1 MDTYTYSQI
10 KIETVKELINEIY
23 YVQEFDVAKKYQER
37 LNTIE
42 ARLEQLTDEV
52 KDYLEKTNLW
62 QELKEMDIEISL
74 FLDKEETSLKRKS
87 LIKRYYEKKVED
99 FVKSSGSK
107 TSQEL
112 FDDLKS
118 MVLDIKKEA
127 IDEELAAKID
137 QISAM
142 ALLHI
147 YIQQLKN
154 GEPIDL
160 KLADELST
168 REKLAGEIKNK
179 LLKMSEEKDEIISYD
194 ILRMCK
200 NITPDTLQNQEMWKM
215 LAGTETIQ
223 LKEETNKTPKQ
234 NLEKE
239 KTEVL
244 PVKKKKSIL
253 EKVREKFGKKT
264 KYVFE
269 KINEKT
275 GEKKSWTEYHAFPP
289 KGRVLRKCQSQ
300 CVALEING
308 KSVAEVDAMNHMEN
322 LQSIIFGEGITE
334 IRRRNKSELP
344 PFNQVSEITIS
355 DDVQVIGDNTFNDYA
370 QLAKINF
377 GNNIREIEKGAF
389 CNCGALKTIHLPAS
403 LCNLG
408 EWVFAY
414 CESLENLELPENL
427 TCLQAH
433 TFCKCGHLKN
443 IKFGKNMQ
451 RIEEGVFANCKSLKT
466 VVLPE
471 ELISLGKYAFTGCD
485 ALRSVEFGS
494 QIKEIGDDCFRGDY
508 HLLIEKFPASLTK
521 FGRNVKKYA
530 NRRTG
535 NIIPLQKSLEDD
547 LDRAQ

>member
-1 MDTYTYSQI
+1 MDTYSQI

-37 LNTIE
+37 LNAIE
-42 ARLEQLTDEV
+42 VRLEQLTDDF
-52 KDYLEKTNLW
+52 KDYPEKTNLW
-62 QELKEMDIEISL
+62 QELKEMDIEIAM

-87 LIKRYYEKKVED
+87 LVKRYYEKKVED

-127 IDEELAAKID
+127 IDEELASKID
-137 QISAM
+137 EISAM

-160 KLADELST
+160 KLAEELST
-168 REKLAGEIKNK
+168 REKLMGEIKSK
-179 LLKMSEEKDEIISYD
+179 LLKMAEEKDEIASFD
-194 ILRMCK
+194 ILKICK
-200 NITPDTLQNQEMWKM
+200 NISPDTLQNPEMWKM
-215 LAGTETIQ
+215 LVETETVQ
-223 LKEETNKTPKQ
+223 LRGETGKTPKQ
-234 NLEKE
+234 DFEEEKAE
-239 KTEVL
+239 IL

-253 EKVREKFGKKT
+253 EKIREKFGKKT

-269 KINEKT
+269 KIDEKT
-275 GEKKSWTEYHAFPP
+275 GEKKSWAEYHAFPP
-289 KGRVLRKCQSQ
+289 KGRLLRKCQSQ

-308 KSVAEVDAMNHMEN
+308 KSVAEVDAMDHMEN

-334 IRRRNKSELP
+334 IRRRNQSEFL

-355 DDVQVIGDNTFNDYA
+355 DDVQVIEDNAFNGYA
-370 QLAKINF
+370 QLAKINL
-377 GNNIREIEKGAF
+377 GNNIKEIQKGAF
-389 CNCGALKTIHLPAS
+389 CNCGALKTINLPAS
-403 LCNLG
+403 LCDLG
-408 EWVFAY
+408 QWAFAY
-414 CESLENLELPENL
+414 CESLEDLELPEDL
-427 TCLQAH
+427 MCLQAH
-433 TFCKCGHLKN
+433 TFCKCSHLKN

-451 RIEEGVFANCKSLKT
+451 RIEDGVFANCKSLKT
-466 VVLPE
+466 VTLPE

-508 HLLIEKFPASLTK
+508 QLLIKKFPASLTK

-535 NIIPLQKSLEDD
+535 NIIPLQRSFEDD

>member
-1 MDTYTYSQI
+1 MDMYSRN
-10 KIETVKELINEIY
+10 KIEEVKELINEIY

-37 LNTIE
+37 LNVIE
-42 ARLEQLTDEV
+42 TRLEQLTDGF
-52 KDYLEKTNLW
+52 KDYPEKTNLW
-62 QELKEMDIEISL
+62 QKLKEMDIEISI
-74 FLDKEETSLKRKS
+74 FLDKEETGLKRKS

-112 FDDLKS
+112 YDDLNS

-127 IDEELAAKID
+127 IDEELASKID
-137 QISAM
+137 EISAM

-168 REKLAGEIKNK
+168 REKLTGEIKNK

-308 KSVAEVDAMNHMEN
+308 KSVAEVDAMDHMEN
-322 LQSIIFGEGITE
+322 LQSITFGEGITE

-344 PFNQVSEITIS
+344 PFNQVNEITIS

-403 LCNLG
+403 LRNLG
-408 EWVFAY
+408 EWAFAY
-414 CESLENLELPENL
+414 CESLENLELPEDL
-427 TCLQAH
+427 MHLQAH
-433 TFCKCGHLKN
+433 TFCKCSHLKN
-443 IKFGKNMQ
+443 IKFGKSMQ
-451 RIEEGVFANCKSLKT
+451 RIEEGVFAKCKSLKT
-466 VVLPE
+466 VTLPE
-471 ELISLGKYAFTGCD
+471 ELISLGKYVFTECD
-485 ALRSVEFGS
+485 ALKSVVFGS
-494 QIKEIGDDCFRGDY
+494 QLKEIGDDCFRGDY
-508 HLLIEKFPASLTK
+508 HLVIEKLPASLTK
-521 FGRNVKKYA
+521 VGKNVEKYA

-535 NIIPLQKSLEDD
+535 SIIPIQPFFEED
-547 LDRAQ
+547 LDRAE

>member
-1 MDTYTYSQI
+1 MDMYSRN
-10 KIETVKELINEIY
+10 KIEAVKELINEIY

-37 LNTIE
+37 LNVIE
-42 ARLEQLTDEV
+42 TRLEQLTDDFE
-52 KDYLEKTNLW
+52 DYLEKTNLW
-62 QELKEMDIEISL
+62 QKLKEMDIEISI
-74 FLDKEETSLKRKS
+74 FLDKEETGLKRKS

-112 FDDLKS
+112 YDDLKS

-127 IDEELAAKID
+127 IDEELASKID
-137 QISAM
+137 EISAM

-168 REKLAGEIKNK
+168 REKLTGEIKNK

-275 GEKKSWTEYHAFPP
+275 GEKKSWAEYHAFPP
-289 KGRVLRKCQSQ
+289 KGRLLRKCQSQ

-308 KSVAEVDAMNHMEN
+308 KSVAEVDAMDHMES
-322 LQSIIFGEGITE
+322 LQSITFGEGITE

-344 PFNQVSEITIS
+344 PFNQVSEITVS

-403 LCNLG
+403 LRNLG

-414 CESLENLELPENL
+414 CESLENLELPEDL
-427 TCLQAH
+427 MHLQAH
-433 TFCKCGHLKN
+433 TFCKCSHLKN
-443 IKFGKNMQ
+443 IKFGKSMQ
-451 RIEEGVFANCKSLKT
+451 RIEEGVFAKCKSLKT
-466 VVLPE
+466 VTLPE
-471 ELISLGKYAFTGCD
+471 ELISLGKYVFTGCD
-485 ALRSVEFGS
+485 ALKSVEFGS
-494 QIKEIGDDCFRGDY
+494 QLKEIGDDCFRGDY
-508 HLLIEKFPASLTK
+508 HLVIKKLPASLTK
-521 FGRNVKKYA
+521 VGKNVEKYA

-535 NIIPLQKSLEDD
+535 SIIPIQLSFEED
-547 LDRAQ
+547 LDRAE